1 MNRLFLLAPVVLSL
15 CAPLGVQAAPRHA
28 PKGFRSFEG
37 AWFSV
42 FYPATWKTAPGKKSP
57 TSVLGADCAFFAS
70 PDGRAQFAVYSPQWN
85 GNPTELNINPKL
97 EKQIS
102 KLQVRSTSKDGAH
115 SQIETRWQTFRA
127 LNGSYTRSV
136 VDVENKTLGARRV
149 FGFKYKDAASYK
161 KYLPLFERFK
171 ASLEQYSD

>member
-1 MNRLFLLAPVVLSL
+1 MKRLLLLAPLVLFL
-15 CAPLGVQAAPRHA
+15 GAPLQAAPRHA

-42 FYPATWKTAPGKKSP
+42 FYLAKWKASSGKNST
-57 TSVLGADCAFFAS
+57 TSVQGADSAFFSS

-85 GNPTELNINPKL
+85 GNPAELNINPKL
-97 EKQIS
+97 EKRVSQL
-102 KLQVRSTSKDGAH
+102 KVRSTAKDGMH

-136 VDVENKTLGARRV
+136 VDVENKTLNTRRV

-161 KYLPLFERFK
+161 KYLPLFGQFK